1 MRWES
6 GRRSDNVVDARGR
19 GTRMV
24 AGGGVGMAV
33 LALVVYLLGG
43 DPRIVTQQ
51 QPSRPQAQPR
61 QANPAE
67 DAKADFVKVVLADTE
82 DTWED
87 LFQKRFGKPYQPPE
101 LVLFTGSVE
110 SACGFAQAAMGPF
123 YCPRDARVYID
134 LAFYDEL
141 RQRFHAPGEFAEA
154 YVIAHEVGHHVQN
167 LLGISDQVQ
176 RARER
181 AGRAQAK

>member
-6 GRRSDNVVDARGR
+6 GRRSDNVIDARGR

-24 AGGGVGMAV
+24 AGGGLGMVV

-43 DPRIVTQQ
+43 DPSVVTQQ
-51 QPSRPQAQPR
+51 QPSAPEQGPRAADPAQ
-61 QANPAE
+61 
-67 DAKADFVKVVLADTE
+67 DAKADFVKVVLGDTE

-87 LFQKRFGKPYQPPE
+87 VFQKQFGRSYQQPE
-101 LVLFTGSVE
+101 LVLFTGAVE

-134 LAFYDEL
+134 LGFYDQL
-141 RQRFHAPGEFAEA
+141 TRSPIRPSGPPACRRGRRRTSAA
-154 YVIAHEVGHHVQN
+154 SANAVDGCCAH
-167 LLGISDQVQ
+167 
-176 RARER
+176 
-181 AGRAQAK
+181 